1 LIKINPKIELSWKN
15 IIEDEFQK
23 PYFHDLKKF
32 LLNERNK
39 HIVYPKGV
47 EIFNAF
53 KYTPFNNVRV
63 VIIGQDP
70 YHGKQQAHGLSF
82 SVPNGI
88 KPPPSLQ
95 NILKEL
101 ANDLNT
107 SISKKGD
114 LSSWAKQGVLLLNA
128 TLTVRAKTPGSHQKK
143 GWEKFTDRI
152 IKEISNRKTGVV
164 FLLWGKFAQN
174 KRTLINE
181 SKHHILIAPHPSP
194 FSAYNGFFGSKHFSK
209 TNSILKKNRK
219 KEINWNLL

>member
-1 LIKINPKIELSWKN
+1 MIKINPKIELSWKN
-15 IIEDEFQK
+15 VIVDEFQK
-23 PYFHDLKKF
+23 SYFHDLKKF
-32 LLNERNK
+32 LLTEKNMYT
-39 HIVYPKGV
+39 IYPKGAD
-47 EIFNAF
+47 IFNAF
-53 KYTPFNNVRV
+53 KYTPFNSVKV

-82 SVPNGI
+82 SVPDGI

-101 ANDLNT
+101 ANDFNT
-107 SISKKGD
+107 PISKKGD

-128 TLTVRAKTPGSHQKK
+128 TLTVREKKPGSHQKQ

-152 IKEISNRKTGVV
+152 IKEISNRKKGVV

-174 KRTLINE
+174 KIVLINE
-181 SKHHILIAPHPSP
+181 SKHHVLMAPHPSP
-194 FSAYNGFFGSKHFSK
+194 FSAYSGFFGSKHFSK
-209 TNSILKKNRK
+209 ANTILKQYGK